1 MYYYIW
7 LVKHLVSEQSV
18 FLPFGPPKRE
28 VVTSDLF
35 CLKHEA
41 IMHKKPLT
49 RSIFSLQMYDAV
61 VPVRYSVHLVAA
73 SVPNTSQWMF
83 STTGAAATLLRVGES
98 TYSTARPLYTAKMP
112 LSNILL
118 HSCRVACSSHP
129 TLLEMHINQSACES
143 RRTCFLSVSLF
154 FHLFAVSCMNV
165 LPGDPVKGK
174 AALPRFG
181 VYEGHGWLCHHDRAV
196 VSFCAVPG
204 CIFSLHPCPRHCIRL
219 PIQTTIIFLFFFP

>member
-1 MYYYIW
+1 M
-7 LVKHLVSEQSV
+7 
-18 FLPFGPPKRE
+18 FLIRHNGCFPQQAQQQH
-28 VVTSDLF
+28 S
-35 CLKHEA
+35 
-41 IMHKKPLT
+41 
-49 RSIFSLQMYDAV
+49 
-61 VPVRYSVHLVAA
+61 
-73 SVPNTSQWMF
+73 
-83 STTGAAATLLRVGES
+83 LRVGES

-204 CIFSLHPCPRHCIRL
+204 RIFSLHPCPRHCIRL
-219 PIQTTIIFLFFFP
+219 PIQTTIIFLSFFFFVAGPTAAYLRLLLTRTIVQIQGEIR